1 MRVLEPDSAPV
12 ATLAELPFYLAA
24 RFDRPVLLRRCVGEG
39 FEEYSTRDFVEQIR
53 AFSVGLRR
61 SGVGAGD
68 RVGLICESRPE
79 WSIADLAILT
89 SGAINVPVYPTLSAS
104 QTRFILDDAGVTVA
118 VVSDDTQLAKILA
131 IAPELPK
138 LTTVIVV
145 APSGPLPQGTPG
157 GRAVL
162 VMRALVEEWRAKV
175 TADASLVEEYES
187 AARRVGA
194 GDVATII
201 YTSGTTGHPKG
212 VMLTHRNILSNLTA
226 AMAVLQIRGEDE
238 PLSFLPLSHVFE
250 RLALYLFLLLGCR
263 VSFAESLQTV
273 SRDLVRVRPTFMTGV
288 PRVFEKFHHA
298 VLDAVAGATVPRKAM
313 FRWAM
318 RVAKAVAN
326 ARLAGLAPPPL
337 AALQRPLADALVL
350 GKIRARLGGR
360 MRLMVSGSAPL
371 AHSTGEF
378 LFAVGLPVSECY
390 GLTESS
396 PGITANPPGAIRL
409 GTVGIP
415 IPGVDVRIAD
425 DGEVLVRG
433 PNIMLGYFNRPED
446 TAAVLREGWLHTGDI
461 GHLDADGYLT
471 ITDRKKDLI
480 VTSGGKNI
488 APAPIE
494 LRLKES
500 PLVSEAVLV
509 GERRKF
515 PAALIIPDFVVLE
528 EHLRAAGAPS
538 GSREQLVARADVQ
551 AIFQALLDEI
561 NEHLAQFE
569 KIKRFALLPRE
580 MTIEGGEL
588 TPTLKVRRKIVE
600 QHWAAVIE
608 QLYAR
613 EPAPLRTG
621 S

>member
-1 MRVLEPDSAPV
+1 MP
-12 ATLAELPFYLAA
+12 
-24 RFDRPVLLRRCVGEG
+24 G
-39 FEEYSTRDFVEQIR
+39 
-53 AFSVGLRR
+53 
-61 SGVGAGD
+61 
-68 RVGLICESRPE
+68 
-79 WSIADLAILT
+79 T
-89 SGAINVPVYPTLSAS
+89 S
-104 QTRFILDDAGVTVA
+104 
-118 VVSDDTQLAKILA
+118 
-131 IAPELPK
+131 
-138 LTTVIVV
+138 
-145 APSGPLPQGTPG
+145 
-157 GRAVL
+157 
-162 VMRALVEEWRAKV
+162 
-175 TADASLVEEYES
+175 
-187 AARRVGA
+187 
-194 GDVATII
+194 
-201 YTSGTTGHPKG
+201 
-212 VMLTHRNILSNLTA
+212 
-226 AMAVLQIRGEDE
+226 
-238 PLSFLPLSHVFE
+238 
-250 RLALYLFLLLGCR
+250 
-263 VSFAESLQTV
+263 
-273 SRDLVRVRPTFMTGV
+273 
-288 PRVFEKFHHA
+288 
-298 VLDAVAGATVPRKAM
+298 
-313 FRWAM
+313 
-318 RVAKAVAN
+318 
-326 ARLAGLAPPPL
+326 
-337 AALQRPLADALVL
+337 
-350 GKIRARLGGR
+350 
-360 MRLMVSGSAPL
+360 
-371 AHSTGEF
+371 
-378 LFAVGLPVSECY
+378 
-390 GLTESS
+390 
-396 PGITANPPGAIRL
+396 
-409 GTVGIP
+409 
-415 IPGVDVRIAD
+415 VRIAD

-621 S
+621 P